1 MMMIMN
7 NSILILFMLATAKGG
22 FFARRNVTRRLFYNA
37 LKEKNTDIETINLN
51 SNAVFEETDELQE
64 KLHELIDAV
73 DFKIEANADKNKN
86 EGHKSDR
93 ISHSDKKAQLQ
104 PENLGIGEAFNEGE
118 RMEGE
123 QNRIQTVGPLRLPD
137 DLRGPQAL
145 RLVQSNDL
153 KSSFKKR
160 PRSDRRRKKMKKGT
174 ALDEKEST
182 MSKKTVSKTKA
193 TIVQQPNKNIQE
205 ENYNPS
211 STRKP
216 MRSTFFDWQKP
227 VGQWH
232 LPQGQF
238 QPISGTLQH
247 LALAERETENK
258 GMKLMVYSG
267 QLDRKIVN

>member
-1 MMMIMN
+1 MN
-7 NSILILFMLATAKGG
+7 NFILILFMLATVKGG

-37 LKEKNTDIETINLN
+37 LKEKNTDIETLNLN
-51 SNAVFEETDELQE
+51 GNAVFEETDELQE

-73 DFKIEANADKNKN
+73 DFKIEANADEN

-93 ISHSDKKAQLQ
+93 NSNSDKKAQLQ
-104 PENLGIGEAFNEGE
+104 PENLDMGEAFNEGE
-118 RMEGE
+118 KMEGE
-123 QNRIQTVGPLRLPD
+123 KNNIQTVGPLRLPD
-137 DLRGPQAL
+137 DLHGPQAL

-160 PRSDRRRKKMKKGT
+160 PRSDRRRKKIKKGMV
-174 ALDEKEST
+174 LDEREST
-182 MSKKTVSKTKA
+182 MSKNTVSKKKA

-216 MRSTFFDWQKP
+216 IRSTFFDWQKP

-247 LALAERETENK
+247 LALAEREADNE